1 MTMPVRTLG
10 LYLAGRYA
18 YAMLGTF
25 FLCAVLVFMIDFIEV
40 LRQSGKYGNVPATT
54 LVWLTI
60 LRLPAY
66 TELLLAFAVQVGAI
80 AALLML
86 NRKRELAVM
95 RAAGMSVWQF
105 LRPAIIVAQLIGT
118 FAVVVYNPVAA
129 AARAE
134 AERLFSKVFG
144 RESTFLQSQTSGAWL
159 RQEGSDGSSVINARA
174 ALNRGMELV
183 GPLIIQYDKVGSFAE
198 RIDGEKALLRDG
210 YWEVQD
216 AIVTRIGQPAERYA
230 TYLLST
236 YLSPERVQ
244 DALGTAI
251 SVSFWELPGLIE
263 ATEKAGL
270 SAARF
275 RIQLELLL
283 SRPLLLL
290 AMVLM
295 GATVSL
301 RSFRSGKVQSMVVY
315 GMVGGFGFL
324 LMAEISR
331 QIGVSG
337 LVSPTL
343 AVWTPVIIAIVLS
356 LTVLLHQEDG

>member
-1 MTMPVRTLG
+1 
-10 LYLAGRYA
+10 
-18 YAMLGTF
+18 MLGTF
-25 FLCAVLVFMIDFIEV
+25 FLCAVLIFMIDFVEV
-40 LRQSGKYGNVPATT
+40 LRQSGKKGNVPATT
-54 LVWLTI
+54 LIWLTL

-80 AALLML
+80 GALLML
-86 NRKRELAVM
+86 SRKSELAVM

-105 LRPAIIVAQLIGT
+105 LSPGIVVALLIGT
-118 FAVVVYNPVAA
+118 AAITIYNPVAA

-134 AERLFSKVFG
+134 AERLFSEVFG
-144 RESTFLQSQTSGAWL
+144 RETSFLSSQMNGAWL
-159 RQEGSDGSSVINARA
+159 RQEGADGSSIINAHA
-174 ALNRGMELV
+174 AQNRGMTLI
-183 GPLIIQYDKVGSFAE
+183 GPMVVQYDRNGSFVE
-198 RIDGEKALLRDG
+198 RIDGERASLRDG
-210 YWEVQD
+210 YWEIDNAV
-216 AIVTRIGQPAERYA
+216 VTRIGQPPERYA
-230 TYLLST
+230 SFLVST
-236 YLSPERVQ
+236 HLSPERVR

-251 SVSFWELPGLIE
+251 SVSFWELPGLID

-275 RIQLELLL
+275 RIQYELLL

-301 RSFRSGKVQSMVVY
+301 KSFRSGKIQSMVVY
-315 GMVGGFGFL
+315 GMLGGFAFL
-324 LMAEISR
+324 LMAEVSR

-343 AVWTPVIIAIVLS
+343 AVWTPVAVTILAS
-356 LTVLLHQEDG
+356 ATVLLHQEDG

>member
-1 MTMPVRTLG
+1 MKPWRIIG

-18 YAMLGTF
+18 TAMLGTF
-25 FLCAVLVFMIDFIEV
+25 FLCGVLIFMIDFVEV
-40 LRQSGKYGNVPATT
+40 LRQSGKYGSVPAGT
-54 LVWLTI
+54 LVWLTL

-80 AALLML
+80 SALLML
-86 NRKRELAVM
+86 NRKSELAVM

-105 LRPAIIVAQLIGT
+105 LRPALMVALLIGV
-118 FAVVVYNPVAA
+118 FAITVYNPMAA

-134 AERLFSKVFG
+134 AERLFSQVFG
-144 RESTFLQSQTSGAWL
+144 RESNFMQAQVNGAWL
-159 RQEGSDGSSVINARA
+159 RQEGADGSSVINARA
-174 ALNRGMELV
+174 ALNRGLELV
-183 GPLIIQYDKVGSFAE
+183 GPTVVQYDREGLFIE
-198 RIDGEKALLRDG
+198 RIEGERALLRDG
-210 YWEVQD
+210 FWEVQN
-216 AIVTRIGQPAERYA
+216 ALVSRMGQPNEAFS
-230 TYLLST
+230 TYQIST
-236 YLSPERVQ
+236 YLSPERVR
-244 DALGTAI
+244 DALGSAI
-251 SVSFWELPGLIE
+251 SISFWELPGMIE

-275 RIQLELLL
+275 KIQYELLL

-301 RSFRSGKVQSMVVY
+301 KSFRSGKIQSMVVY

-324 LMAEISR
+324 LLAEVSR

-343 AVWTPVIIAIVLS
+343 AVWTPVAVAIVLS
-356 LTVLLHQEDG
+356 MTILLNQEDG

>member
-1 MTMPVRTLG
+1 MSLTRILG
-10 LYLAGRYA
+10 LYLARRYMA
-18 YAMLGTF
+18 AMLGTF
-25 FLCAVLVFMIDFIEV
+25 GLCAVLIFMIDFVEV
-40 LRQSGKYGNVPATT
+40 LRQSGKYGSVPVTT
-54 LVWLTI
+54 LIWLTL

-86 NRKRELAVM
+86 NRKSELAVM

-105 LRPAIIVAQLIGT
+105 LRPALLVALLLGAI
-118 FAVVVYNPVAA
+118 AVTVYNPVAA

-144 RESTFLQSQTSGAWL
+144 RESNFMQSQANGVWL
-159 RQEGSDGSSVINARA
+159 RQEGADGSSVFNARA
-174 ALNRGMELV
+174 ALARGMELI
-183 GPLIIQYDKVGSFAE
+183 GPTVIQYDPAGRFTE
-198 RIDGEKALLRDG
+198 RVDGERALLKEG
-210 YWEVQD
+210 YWEIEA
-216 AIVTRIGQPAERYA
+216 AIVTRMGEAPERYA
-230 TYLLST
+230 TYLVST
-236 YLSPERVQ
+236 YLSPERVR

-251 SVSFWELPGLIE
+251 SISFWELPGIIE

-270 SAARF
+270 SASRF
-275 RIQLELLL
+275 RIQYELLV

-301 RSFRSGKVQSMVVY
+301 RSFRSGKIQTMVVY

-324 LMAEISR
+324 LLAEVSR

-337 LVSPTL
+337 LVSPML
-343 AVWTPVIIAIVLS
+343 AVWTPVAIAIVLS
-356 LTVLLHQEDG
+356 LTVLLNQEDG

>member
-1 MTMPVRTLG
+1 MNRILG
-10 LYLAGRYA
+10 IYLARRYLT
-18 YAMLGTF
+18 AMLGTF
-25 FLCAVLVFMIDFIEV
+25 FLCAVLIFMIDFVEV
-40 LRQSGKYGNVPATT
+40 LRQSGKHGSVPATT
-54 LVWLTI
+54 LIWLTL

-86 NRKRELAVM
+86 NRKSELAVM

-105 LRPAIIVAQLIGT
+105 LRPAFVVAFLIGA

-144 RESTFLQSQTSGAWL
+144 RESNFMQSQANGAWL
-159 RQEGSDGSSVINARA
+159 RQEGADGSSVIHARA
-174 ALNRGMELV
+174 ALQRGLELV
-183 GPLIIQYDKVGSFAE
+183 GVMIVQYDKGGQFVE
-198 RIDGEKALLRDG
+198 RVEGDRAFLEDG
-210 YWEVQD
+210 YWHVENAVV
-216 AIVTRIGQPAERYA
+216 ARMGQAPERYDQFQV
-230 TYLLST
+230 ST
-236 YLSPERVQ
+236 YLSPERVR

-251 SVSFWELPGLIE
+251 SISFWELPGIIE

-270 SAARF
+270 SASRF
-275 RIQLELLL
+275 KIQYELLL

-301 RSFRSGKVQSMVVY
+301 RSFRSGKIQTMVIY

-324 LMAEISR
+324 LLAEVSR

-337 LVSPTL
+337 LVSPTI
-343 AVWTPVIIAIVLS
+343 AVWAPVAVAIFLS
-356 LTVLLHQEDG
+356 LSVLLHQEDG